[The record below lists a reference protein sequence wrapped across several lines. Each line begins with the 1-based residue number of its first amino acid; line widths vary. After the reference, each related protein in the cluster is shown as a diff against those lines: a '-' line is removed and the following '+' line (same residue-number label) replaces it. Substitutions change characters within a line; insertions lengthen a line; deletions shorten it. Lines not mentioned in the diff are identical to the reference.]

1 MSKSVFLPNY
11 TIGQDAYEKIS
22 EICKPYGSKIVFIGG
37 KTALSKAEKLI
48 KHNLSSHFE
57 VIETLWFGGEVTY
70 ENVEN
75 LKKHPS
81 IQVAD
86 MIFAIGGGKAI
97 DTCKVLSN
105 MIDKA
110 LFTFPTIAATCAAIT
125 CVCAVYDSNN
135 VFKELYAKKYPAEHA
150 FINTKIITEAP
161 EIYLWAGIGDTL
173 AKGYE
178 PAFSADGQDI
188 DHLNSVGITLSKLCQ
203 EPLVKYGEQALLA
216 CQKEEVNKAFEEV
229 VLAII
234 ITTGLVSNCVIN
246 DYNSAIAHAM
256 CYGFTT
262 NEKVEKNHL
271 HGEIVAYGVLI
282 QLVIDEKFDELAKL
296 LAFYETIKLPTRLQ
310 DLDISIEEMDEVF
323 AKAASVNDIKVAR
336 IIADEQL
343 LRDATIV
350 LEKIVKG

>member
-1 MSKSVFLPNY
+1 MSRSVFLPDY
-11 TIGQDAYEKIS
+11 TIGVDAYEKINT
-22 EICKPYGSKIVFIGG
+22 ICKPYGSKIVFIGG
-37 KTALSKAEKLI
+37 KTALAKAENLI
-48 KHNLSSHFE
+48 KKSLSDQFE
-57 VIETLWFGGEVTY
+57 VIDTLWFGGEVSY
-70 ENVEN
+70 ENIEK
-75 LKKHPS
+75 LKKHES
-81 IQVAD
+81 IQTAD

-110 LFTFPTIAATCAAIT
+110 LFTFPTIAATCAAVT

-135 VFKELYAKKYPAEHA
+135 VFKELYAKKHPAEHA
-150 FINTKIITEAP
+150 FINTEIIAEAP
-161 EIYLWAGIGDTL
+161 EVYLWAGIGDTL

-178 PAFSADGQDI
+178 PEFSANGQEL
-188 DHLNSVGITLSKLCQ
+188 DHLNSIGITLSKLCQ

-216 CQKEEVNKAFEEV
+216 CQENMVNKAFEEV

-262 NEKVEKNHL
+262 NKKVEKNHL

-296 LAFYETIKLPTRLQ
+296 LSFYKAINLPTRLV

-323 AKAASVNDIKVAR
+323 SKAASVDDVKVAR
-336 IIADEQL
+336 IIADNQL